1 MSESSVLL
9 EARGVRKDFG
19 MGPQR
24 LEVLKGVDLVLH
36 RGEMAALLGV
46 SGSGKS
52 TLLQIMG
59 GLDRPSAGTVFVDG
73 EDLFALSATQAAQ
86 FRNRR
91 IGFVY
96 QFHRLLPE
104 FSALEN
110 VMMPLLI
117 ARVSRR
123 QAAVR
128 AATLLEEVG
137 LAHRAQH
144 RPGQLSGGEQ
154 QRVAIARALVA
165 EPDLLLADEPTG
177 NLDRKTALDVFHMFR
192 QLNQKRGLACLLV
205 THNVELAVD
214 LDRRL
219 HLVEGV
225 LANQNELSGGE
236 SR

>member
-1 MSESSVLL
+1 MSDATPLL
-9 EARGVRKDFG
+9 EARGICKYFG
-19 MGPQR
+19 PGSQR
-24 LEVLKGVDLVLH
+24 LEVLKGVEFTLH

-59 GLDRPSAGTVFVDG
+59 GLDRPSAGTIYMDG
-73 EDLFALSATQAAQ
+73 ADLYALSAERAAE
-86 FRNRR
+86 FRNRH

-96 QFHRLLPE
+96 QSHRLLPE

-117 ARVSRR
+117 GR
-123 QAAVR
+123 QSAQRATE
-128 AATLLEEVG
+128 AATRLLEEVG
-137 LAHRAQH
+137 LAHRLHH

-154 QRVAIARALVA
+154 QRVAIARALVTGPA
-165 EPDLLLADEPTG
+165 LLLADEPTG
-177 NLDRKTALDVFHMFR
+177 NLDRKTALEVFALLR
-192 QLNQKRGLACLLV
+192 RLNAKRGLACLMV
-205 THNVELAVD
+205 THNPELAVD

-225 LANQNELSGGE
+225 LTEEPTIVGE
-236 SR
+236 RA

>member
-1 MSESSVLL
+1 MNNPAPLL
-9 EARGVRKDFG
+9 EAKGLRKYFG
-19 MGPQR
+19 PDSQR
-24 LEVLKGVDLVLH
+24 VEVLKGVEFTLF

-59 GLDRPSAGTVFVDG
+59 GLDRPSEGTVCVDG
-73 EDLFALSATQAAQ
+73 EDLFALSANRAAE

-96 QFHRLLPE
+96 QSHRLLPE

-117 ARVSRR
+117 ARTPRKQAAA
-123 QAAVR
+123 QAAV
-128 AATLLEEVG
+128 LLEEVG
-137 LAHRAQH
+137 LAHRIDH

-154 QRVAIARALVA
+154 QRVAIARALVTD
-165 EPDLLLADEPTG
+165 PGLLLADEPTG
-177 NLDRKTALDVFHMFR
+177 NLDRKTALEVFR
-192 QLNQKRGLACLLV
+192 ILRALNTKRGLACLMV
-205 THNVELAVD
+205 THNPELAVD

-225 LANQNELSGGE
+225 LTEEPHGGE
-236 SR
+236 SLA